1 MHRVKKSWN
10 QAQATSTKRD
20 YRQRWSTEYLGLDDN
35 DAEALPQGQTVTIFP
50 FRPQGFVEFDIT
62 RAVLQWSCGVPNY
75 GVLIRATNEL
85 QPGRGIRFASTVYR
99 DKFKHPFAL
108 VLCA

>member
-1 MHRVKKSWN
+1 MHRVKRSWN
-10 QAQATSTKRD
+10 QAQATSTMRD

-35 DAEALPQGQTVTIFP
+35 DAEALPQAQTVTIFP

-62 RAVLQWSCGVPNY
+62 RAVLQLRCGAPNY
-75 GVLIRATNEL
+75 GVVIRATNEL
-85 QPGRGIRFASTVYR
+85 QPGRGIRFASTVYN
-99 DKFKHPFAL
+99 DKSKHPFAL